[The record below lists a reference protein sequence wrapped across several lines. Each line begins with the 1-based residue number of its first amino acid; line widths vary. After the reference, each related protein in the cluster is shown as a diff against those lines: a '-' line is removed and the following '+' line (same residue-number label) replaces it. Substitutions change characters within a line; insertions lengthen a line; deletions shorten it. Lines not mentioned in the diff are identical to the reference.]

1 MRERVSGEFGEPGV
15 GKTGNDRGDSCDLV
29 FRGGRIYTVD
39 PQRPWAEALAIG
51 GGRFLRV
58 GGNGDVEESIGEN
71 TEVVDL
77 EGRLVIP
84 AIYDTHVHLITAV
97 HFARSHCRLP
107 EPSSNPGVDDYLSAI
122 EKTHREGGG
131 IEDGWF
137 LGGVWSP
144 FPFALEG
151 PRREMLDEILGDV
164 PAFLMDTTLHS
175 AWVNSAALQIAGID
189 KNTPDPQFGMIVRD
203 AKTGEP
209 TGFLIEY
216 SGMAMVGRHIPKL
229 PIARRMELAERG
241 VAELNSQGVVG
252 FCEAASEEADL
263 VALHRLA
270 RDGRLD
276 ARVLTRNLVV
286 QAGSIE
292 EDLPAAEEIVS
303 LAAKYNAGRLD
314 TFGAKVYVDGIF
326 MNDTVAFLDRRIPFE
341 MPYRYGDLTISPDRL
356 KQVVSELDRHG
367 LPIMMH
373 CIGDKAVRV
382 ALDAVEVARTAN
394 GDSGLRHCITH
405 GFTASLQDIPRYS
418 QLGVALSLQTW
429 ASTNSDIGLVM
440 TPRIGEE
447 RWEKAFPYKSLM
459 DAGTCLSIGSD
470 WPCITAS
477 CNPFPG
483 LAMVS
488 TRIDPV
494 YPERGV
500 FNERERLTIEELIAM
515 LTMNGA
521 RLMGLEEISGSIE
534 VDKSADL
541 VVLDRN
547 ILECLPEELPETRV
561 LLTLLEGSP
570 VYHAEDSP
578 MLRSAEG
585 LKTPDM
591 WR

>member
-1 MRERVSGEFGEPGV
+1 MRERASSGFRDGGV
-15 GKTGNDRGDSCDLV
+15 GKAGVDRGDSCDLV
-29 FRGGRIYTVD
+29 LRGGRIYTVD
-39 PQRPWAEALAIG
+39 SRRPWAEALAIG

-58 GGNGDVEESIGEN
+58 GGNGEVEGLIGED

-84 AIYDTHVHLITAV
+84 GIYDTHVHLVTAV

-107 EPSSNPGVDDYLSAI
+107 EPVSNPGVDDYLSAI

-137 LGGVWSP
+137 LGGIWSP
-144 FPFALEG
+144 FSFALGG

-164 PAFLMDTTLHS
+164 PAFLVDTTIHS
-175 AWVNSAALQIAGID
+175 AWVNSAALRIAGID
-189 KNTPDPQFGMIVRD
+189 KNTPDPPFGMIVRD
-203 AKTGEP
+203 ADSGEP
-209 TGFLIEY
+209 TGYLVEY
-216 SGMAMVGRHIPKL
+216 SGMAMVGRHIPRL
-229 PIARRMELAERG
+229 PTARRMELAERG
-241 VAELNSQGVVG
+241 IAELNSHGVIG

-276 ARVLTRNLVV
+276 ARILTRNLVV

-292 EDLPAAEEIVS
+292 EDLPTAEEIAS
-303 LAAKYNAGRLD
+303 LGARYSAGRLD
-314 TFGAKVYVDGIF
+314 GFGAKIYVDGIS
-326 MNDTVAFLDRRIPFE
+326 MNDTVAFLDRQVPFE
-341 MPYRYGDLTISPDRL
+341 MPYRHGDLTISPERL
-356 KQVVSELDRHG
+356 TQAVTEIDRHR

-373 CIGDKAVRV
+373 CIGDKALRV
-382 ALDAVEVARTAN
+382 ALDAVEAARTEN
-394 GDSGLRHCITH
+394 GDSGVRHCITH
-405 GFTASLQDIPRYS
+405 GFFASPQDIPRYS
-418 QLGVALSLQTW
+418 ELGVALSLQTW
-429 ASTNSDIGLVM
+429 ASTNSDFQLVV

-447 RWEKAFPYKSLM
+447 RWGRAFPYKSMM
-459 DAGTCLSIGSD
+459 DAGASLSIGSD
-470 WPCITAS
+470 WPCVTAL

-488 TRIDPV
+488 TRIDPFH
-494 YPERGV
+494 PERGV
-500 FNERERLTIEELIAM
+500 FNPQERLTIEELIPM
-515 LTMNGA
+515 LTLNGA

-547 ILECLPEELPETRV
+547 ILECLPEELAETRV

-578 MLRSAEG
+578 MLRSAVDP
-585 LKTPDM
+585 KTTTM